1 MGLDA
6 PEKYQ
11 EGDDFEFWLDS
22 FELDICAMG
31 ATGTEQKRAL
41 LPHILGKEVQQKVE
55 ALGNFYT

>member
-22 FELDICAMG
+22 FGLDICAMG
-31 ATGTEQKRAL
+31 ASGTEQKGHYFL
-41 LPHILGKEVQQKVE
+41 TYWEKK
-55 ALGNFYT
+55 FSKK